1 MSEDIYSLN
10 LFIKNSF
17 DETIDYLK
25 NNNIRIGGK
34 LSLRTFESLE
44 EFQQMYKT
52 NEKFEFARYVSEKS
66 EIQIIKTD

>member
-17 DETIDYLK
+17 DETMDYLK
-25 NNNIRIGGK
+25 KNNIRIGGK

-44 EFQQMYKT
+44 EFQQIYKT
-52 NEKFEFARYVSEKS
+52 NEKFEFARYVSEKV
-66 EIQIIKTD
+66 KYKL